1 MAAVPAPLSFQDI
14 SSYAQMY
21 GVEDFDRFFL
31 LLKAMDATYLES
43 AVKKSKSGSEEAKTN
58 AR

>member
-1 MAAVPAPLSFQDI
+1 MAAVPAPLSFQDLYA
-14 SSYAQMY
+14 YAQLY

-43 AVKKSKSGSEEAKTN
+43 AMKKSGTEKAKKN
-58 AR
+58 D

>member
-1 MAAVPAPLSFQDI
+1 MPAPLSFQDI
-14 SSYAQMY
+14 CAYAQMY
-21 GVEDFDRFFL
+21 SIEDFDRFFL

-43 AVKKSKSGSEEAKTN
+43 AMKKSKSGNEEKKTN